1 MVSYDIDSERKFNT
15 SRRNQSKRGWE
26 VEKGIW
32 MNEWKGQG
40 ESNRGTEISPHE
52 DIEREKH
59 KELKNEGGETDWH
72 RERKA
77 LGYHIDSLEDL
88 PFLINFHAILSYFLL
103 PFYLLL
109 ISTLST
115 VSYYISF
122 SFNFYFPSYPST
134 YFPLTFNI
142 FILVIF
148 LNFISIPAI
157 FDVFSFLN

>member
-1 MVSYDIDSERKFNT
+1 MYE
-15 SRRNQSKRGWE
+15 
-26 VEKGIW
+26 W
-32 MNEWKGQG
+32 MNEWKEDG
-40 ESNRGTEISPHE
+40 ESNWGTEISLHG

-77 LGYHIDSLEDL
+77 SGYHIDSLDDL

-103 PFYLLL
+103 PFYLLF

-157 FDVFSFLN
+157 FSVFSYWN